1 MFRFCVQNT
10 ESRIGTSGTPG
21 VCSTLGTNDSEWV
34 WQSCHD
40 RIAFILFHS
49 LMFKVECLCTL
60 VKQNSFTQS
69 QNCYG
74 VSNNVLGTVF
84 GNGNI
89 KHSVAEGVSS
99 KKVKQNSVKKMLKL
113 NCEVRDV

>member
-1 MFRFCVQNT
+1 
-10 ESRIGTSGTPG
+10 
-21 VCSTLGTNDSEWV
+21 
-34 WQSCHD
+34 
-40 RIAFILFHS
+40 
-49 LMFKVECLCTL
+49 MFKVECLCTL

-89 KHSVAEGVSS
+89 KHSVAERVLS